1 MPEGKSEKEP
11 FGPEVVHLDGK
22 VAIIT
27 GSTTGIGRATA
38 LLLAKHGVKIVVY
51 GRHEEELQ
59 DTQRELDSI
68 GGEYLGLT
76 ADNADEGQIL
86 RVFQETRNRFG
97 DIDIL
102 INNAAMPAGSVLEMP
117 YDEMLY
123 VMRTN
128 VLGYLVCLREAVS
141 MMRRKGQG
149 HIVNVGSLSAK
160 VRETGSDVY
169 VATKAGIEA
178 MSESLRKVL
187 YQEHI
192 RISLIEPGKVGS
204 NLAKEPPDVNEQVQA
219 EAKGSSLETEDIA
232 RAIYF
237 TLTQPERSNVLMMR
251 IAPTIQGL

>member
-1 MPEGKSEKEP
+1 
-11 FGPEVVHLDGK
+11 V
-22 VAIIT
+22 
-27 GSTTGIGRATA
+27 
-38 LLLAKHGVKIVVY
+38 VVY
-51 GRHEEELQ
+51 GRHEQELQ
-59 DTQRELDSI
+59 DTMRELKEI

-76 ADNADEGQIL
+76 ADNAYEDQIL

-102 INNAAMPAGSVLEMP
+102 VNNAAMPAQSTLDMS
-117 YDEMLY
+117 YDDMLY
-123 VMRTN
+123 VLRVN
-128 VLGYLVCLREAVS
+128 ILGYLVCAREAVA
-141 MMRRKGQG
+141 MMRRKGKG

-204 NLAKEPPDVNEQVQA
+204 NLQKEPPDVNEQLQEEA
-219 EAKGSSLETEDIA
+219 EGSSLEAEDIA
-232 RAIYF
+232 RAIYY
-237 TLTQPERSNVLMMR
+237 TLTQPERSTILMMR
-251 IAPTIQGL
+251 IAPTMQGL